1 MKNYI
6 LNFLKFLLVLIFGLS
21 FMAVTKGTCPTGTVT
36 ITTQAEIDN
45 FSATYPGCTSLDALI
60 LEGNGIVN
68 LEGIGHLTSIAGDF
82 IVRNT
87 GLKSFKR
94 LDQLHTVGAFIVE
107 NNPELVRF
115 SGTPKLATVTG
126 DILIQNN
133 PSLIHFDKLHTIN
146 SVGGDITLS
155 ELPAVIDFIGM
166 HNIQSISG
174 TLTIENCANLQ
185 SLEGFEGMTQLDEIK
200 INNNASLT
208 DISDIENIDESTLSS
223 LTISNNGSLSDCMIS
238 SVCGFVGTDTSS
250 PNGIITGNSGD
261 CANAG
266 AVQIVCMAAMPVELI
281 DFSVRK
287 NDDQVFIE
295 WSTASEFNNSGF
307 EIQHSVNATDWEVL
321 SFVSGYGSTDRLNTY
336 EFTDN
341 APKSGLNYYRLK
353 QVDFD
358 GSFEYL
364 GINTVDFGVNTLT
377 VFPNPA
383 SDQIQFTDDYRG
395 AYEIYNSLG
404 NVVLTGHM
412 VDVIAIDQL
421 KAGIYFIRLDQR
433 ENLIRFLIK

>member
-36 ITTQAEIDN
+36 LTTQAEIDN

-60 LEGNGIVN
+60 LKGVGIVN

-82 IVRNT
+82 IVRET

-107 NNPELVRF
+107 DNPELVRF

-133 PSLIHFDKLHTIN
+133 PSLIHFDKLHTII
-146 SVGGDITLS
+146 SVGGDITLNNLS
-155 ELPAVIDFIGM
+155 QVIDFIGM

-174 TLTIENCANLQ
+174 TLTIKDCENLQ
-185 SLEGFEGMTQLDEIK
+185 SLEGFEGMMQLDEI
-200 INNNASLT
+200 IIDNNDSLSN
-208 DISDIENIDESTLSS
+208 ISGIENIDASTLVS
-223 LTISNNGSLSDCMIS
+223 LTISNNSSLSDCMIS

-250 PNGIITGNSGD
+250 PNGMITGN
-261 CANAG
+261 AG
-266 AVQIVCMAAMPVELI
+266 ACADAGSVQIECMAAMPVELV

-287 NDDQVFIE
+287 DGDQVSIE
-295 WSTASEFNNSGF
+295 WSTASELNNSGF
-307 EIQHSVNATDWEVL
+307 EIQRSVNGTDWNIL
-321 SFVSGYGSTDRLNTY
+321 SFVSGFGTTDRLNVY
-336 EFTDN
+336 NFTDN

-358 GSFEYL
+358 GSFEYS
-364 GINTVDFGVNTLT
+364 GINTVNFGENTLA

-395 AYEIYNSLG
+395 AYEVYNSLG
-404 NVVLTGHM
+404 NVVLTGYM
-412 VDVIAIDQL
+412 TSVIAIDEL